1 MINAVFSANLPYC
14 EDIQEVRIQLTDS
27 LTGIVR
33 FPIEMPYTR
42 MEMRISRQY
51 LPGDKHTDC
60 HTVKVKAR
68 IKKTGKGRDH
78 DRNRSKYLKRIGMK

>member
-14 EDIQEVRIQLTDS
+14 EDIQEVLIHINDS
-27 LTGIVR
+27 LTGIVT
-33 FPIEMPYTR
+33 FPIEIPYTR
-42 MEMRISRQY
+42 MEMPISLQY
-51 LPGDKHTDC
+51 LPRDKHPDG